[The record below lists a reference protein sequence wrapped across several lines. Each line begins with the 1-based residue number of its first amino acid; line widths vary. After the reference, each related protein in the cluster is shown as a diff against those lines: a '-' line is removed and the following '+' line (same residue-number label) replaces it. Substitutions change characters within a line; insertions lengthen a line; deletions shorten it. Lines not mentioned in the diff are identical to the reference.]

1 MLPRFLFFDLDD
13 TLVRF
18 SAGQPDFWVLALQA
32 LLPAEHDVGALRR
45 AIDPVSDALWGDPQ
59 RAFRGRLY
67 MHEARREIAVDALCP
82 LGLSQDSCVRIADY
96 VTDTKEEHVR
106 LFDGATETLRA
117 LRQRGHRMALLT
129 NGSSAFQRRK
139 IERYAL
145 AEHFELI
152 LIEGELGFGKPD
164 RRVFQRALD
173 HFGILGAEALM
184 IGDNLEADIAGA
196 RALGLHTVWHDVY
209 GTGLPPGATTTP
221 DHVLDDIAQLCEW
234 PQLCDWR

>member
-18 SAGQPDFWVLALQA
+18 SAGQPDFWVLALN
-32 LLPAEHDVGALRR
+32 AELTAGHDVAALRR
-45 AIDPVSDALWGDPQ
+45 AIDPVSDALWGDPI

-67 MHEARREIAVDALCP
+67 MHEARREIAVEALVPFGLSEALC
-82 LGLSQDSCVRIADY
+82 LRIADH
-96 VTDTKEEHVR
+96 VTDTKEDHVR
-106 LFDGATETLRA
+106 PFDGAVETLTA
-117 LRQRGHRMALLT
+117 LGQRGHRMALLT

-139 IERYAL
+139 IERFAL
-145 AEHFELI
+145 ASHFELI

-173 HFGILGAEALM
+173 HFGITGAEAWM

-196 RALGLHTVWHDVY
+196 RALGLRTVWHDVH
-209 GTGLPPGATTTP
+209 GTGLPDHAQGAA
-221 DHVLDDIAQLCEW
+221 DHVLADIARLCEW
-234 PQLCDWR
+234 PSTF